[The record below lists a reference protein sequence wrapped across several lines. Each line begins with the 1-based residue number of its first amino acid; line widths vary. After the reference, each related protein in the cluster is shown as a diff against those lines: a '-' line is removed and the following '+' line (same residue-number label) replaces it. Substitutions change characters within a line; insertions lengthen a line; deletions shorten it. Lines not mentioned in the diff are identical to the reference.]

1 MTEAMTRGVPLS
13 STAKLRKFGNIMKQ
27 QSKEFFKQ
35 LTATICTLMIAF
47 LMTGAVLICV
57 LLGGCTRKVYV
68 PVENTTVR
76 TDTVTHYINGTDSVT
91 VIERVYES
99 DTRYDSIAPIVDSLG
114 RVLGYERW
122 HFRER
127 TQKDSREIERLKS
140 LVDSLKAMK
149 RDSVDRPVPY
159 PVERPL
165 TKWEQTKM
173 DFGGMFLGGL
183 IAVVVSAV
191 IVWIVKRKRRK

>member
-1 MTEAMTRGVPLS
+1 M
-13 STAKLRKFGNIMKQ
+13 
-27 QSKEFFKQ
+27 
-35 LTATICTLMIAF
+35 ICALMIAF
-47 LMTGAVLICV
+47 LMTGALLVCV

-76 TDTVTHYINGTDSVT
+76 TDTVTHYINNTDSVT
-91 VIERVYES
+91 VIEHVYEA
-99 DTRYDSIAPIVDSLG
+99 DTRYDSIVPILDSLN
-114 RVLGYERW
+114 RVIGWDRY
-122 HFRER
+122 HFRES
-127 TQKDSREIERLKS
+127 TKKDSREIDRLRS
-140 LVDSLKAMK
+140 LVDSLRAVK

-165 TKWEQTKM
+165 TKWERTKM

-183 IAVVVSAV
+183 IAVVVAAV

>member
-1 MTEAMTRGVPLS
+1 MKPRINTFLKELGVNL
-13 STAKLRKFGNIMKQ
+13 AW
-27 QSKEFFKQ
+27 
-35 LTATICTLMIAF
+35 LTPVFLAVGILLM
-47 LMTGAVLICV
+47 AVLM
-57 LLGGCTRKVYV
+57 GSCTRRVYI

-159 PVERPL
+159 PVERKL
-165 TKWEQTKM
+165 TRWEQTKQ
-173 DFGGMFLGGL
+173 DFGGMFLGSL
-183 IAVVVSAV
+183 IAVLAV
-191 IVWIVKRKRRK
+191 AVWIIKRKRRL

>member
-1 MTEAMTRGVPLS
+1 M
-13 STAKLRKFGNIMKQ
+13 
-27 QSKEFFKQ
+27 
-35 LTATICTLMIAF
+35 ICALMIAF
-47 LMTGAVLICV
+47 LMTGALFVCV

-76 TDTVTHYINGTDSVT
+76 TDTVTYYINNTDSVT
-91 VIERVYES
+91 VIEHVYEA
-99 DTRYDSIAPIVDSLG
+99 DTRYDSIAPILDSLNHVIG
-114 RVLGYERW
+114 WDRY
-122 HFRER
+122 HFRES
-127 TQKDSREIERLKS
+127 TKKDSRETERLRAM
-140 LVDSLKAMK
+140 VDSLRAVK

-165 TKWEQTKM
+165 TKWERTKM